1 MSRMWNWLKKEFRE
15 ILPVWAF
22 FFFAM
27 GLLSFTVSAVLGKY
41 HIELA
46 RPHEYL
52 VGSLIMAKVVLI
64 MDTFVHK
71 EWLRGR
77 PLIYPT
83 LWKTGLYFIAAV
95 AFNTF
100 ERLFTLVRRQ
110 HLGFDQATRE
120 ILSNMVE
127 PRYWVAMAWLIA
139 LIVVF
144 LCLSRTDRFHRLRPL
159 QGNVF
164 RKTFRFASKT
174 WRSAFRCRLIDFFV
188 TRFCPRFEI
197 RLFRER
203 SVNFE
208 LPCPLNRQCG
218 ADFPELLRVDANGS
232 LFHSF

>member
-1 MSRMWNWLKKEFRE
+1 MSKMWNWIKKEFYE

-64 MDTFVHK
+64 MDTFVHN

-127 PRYWVAMAWLIA
+127 PRYWAAMAWLIA

-144 LCLSRTDRFHRLRPL
+144 C
-159 QGNVF
+159 
-164 RKTFRFASKT
+164 
-174 WRSAFRCRLIDFFV
+174 AFRELIDFIGSD
-188 TRFCPRFEI
+188 RFKEMFFGKPSD
-197 RLFRER
+197 L
-203 SVNFE
+203 
-208 LPCPLNRQCG
+208 RQRPG
-218 ADFPELLRVDANGS
+218 GPPSAAA
-232 LFHSF
+232 